1 MRVLC
6 NTTSTC
12 FSLLLI
18 VAMVMDCYICVMQ
31 YLSCLSRCDTVLGL
45 CDGASRLQVTD
56 KLCDVCK
63 LHLVSVEYPKVRHV
77 TLSLA
82 QSLVTIVI
90 SLGVTCHFCLDET
103 YVSTLPVVMV
113 TLVTVAD
120 GLGDTCHCCH

>member
-63 LHLVSVEYPKVRHV
+63 LHLISVEYPKVRHV

-82 QSLVTIVI
+82 QSLVT
-90 SLGVTCHFCLDET
+90 GQW
-103 YVSTLPVVMV
+103 
-113 TLVTVAD
+113 
-120 GLGDTCHCCH
+120 